1 MIDHSILLIRLPVLV
16 KPLEDPFLRL
26 RALLFCLLSDLA
38 LDEPEVVPVIP
49 LVVAIQP
56 LEHEHIKMISAVFSV
71 LQCISFA

>member
-49 LVVAIQP
+49 LVVVIQP
-56 LEHEHIKMISAVFSV
+56 LEHEHINMISAVFSV